1 MSYYKCTFMNEAG
14 DFVTRTLF
22 ADNRKALQSAYIDAD
37 EKLISA
43 QRLYLTHFS
52 LFKLFSRKV
61 KHTEFLLFNQK
72 LIVMLKAGITFIR
85 ALEVIVGNMKKGHLK
100 EILSQAKADIQN
112 GIQISDAFS
121 STQLPFQKI
130 YRSSLLAGEK
140 SGDLVSLIEKFNVY
154 LEKITNLKRKTV
166 SSLSYPVILF
176 FFMLGIVTV
185 VMVYVIP
192 KFTSFYDSFEAEL
205 PFFTQFF
212 MSASMFMK
220 NNFLLIMVIIAAIF
234 MGIKLLEK
242 TYEKIII
249 MDRLKLKIPFI
260 GKIILE
266 NSMAIFSR
274 TMNILVS
281 GGIPVPESTAIA
293 VETITNKFLFSRI
306 RHIPDKIKEG
316 NLLSQALD
324 EVEEVPKIMVEVI
337 RVGDS
342 SGNLPEVLN
351 KNADFFETSIDTKI
365 NTIISLIEPIII
377 IVLGL
382 VILFMLLSIYLPIF
396 NTIRV
401 VR

>member
-14 DFVTRTLF
+14 ELATRTLF
-22 ADNRKALQSAYIDAD
+22 ADSKQAVRANYEDAD
-37 EKLISA
+37 EKLISI
-43 QRLYLTHFS
+43 QRLFFSQFS
-52 LFKLFSRKV
+52 LFKIFSRKV
-61 KHTEFLLFNQK
+61 KYSEFLLFNQK

-85 ALEVIVGNMKKGHLK
+85 ALEVIVSNMKKGHLR

-112 GIQISDAFS
+112 GIQISDAFAS
-121 STQLPFQKI
+121 SQLPFLKI

-140 SGDLVSLIEKFNVY
+140 SGDLVSVIEKFNGY
-154 LEKITNLKRKTV
+154 LEKITNLRRKTV

-176 FFMLGIVTV
+176 FFMIGIVTV

-192 KFTSFYDSFEAEL
+192 KFSSFYESFEAQL

-212 MSASMFMK
+212 ISTSVFLK
-220 NNFLLIMVIIAAIF
+220 GNFLLFIAIF
-234 MGIKLLEK
+234 LAVFASIKLLEK
-242 TYEKIII
+242 ANDKIII
-249 MDRLKLKIPFI
+249 MDRLKLKIPLI
-260 GKIILE
+260 GKIITE
-266 NSMAIFSR
+266 NAMAVFSR
-274 TMNILVS
+274 TMNILIS

-293 VETITNKFLFSRI
+293 VETFSNKYLFSKI
-306 RHIPDKIKEG
+306 RHIAEKIKEG
-316 NLLSQALD
+316 NLLSQVLD
-324 EVEEVPKIMVEVI
+324 EVDEVPKIMVEVV

-342 SGNLPEVLN
+342 SGNLPDVLN

-365 NTIISLIEPIII
+365 NTIISLIEPVII

>member
-22 ADNRKALQSAYIDAD
+22 ADNRKALRSAYVDAD

-43 QRLYLTHFS
+43 QRLYFTHFS
-52 LFKLFSRKV
+52 FFKLFTRKV
-61 KHTEFLLFNQK
+61 KHSEFLLFNQK

-220 NNFLLIMVIIAAIF
+220 NNFLLILVIIAAIF

-242 TYEKIII
+242 TNEKIII